1 MIDKKA
7 YHEATIQRRVAIILE
22 RQQRFSQSACENMIQ
37 GLRQSVEAIGIP
49 PISFTFV
56 HNLLILPKLTGIQGF
71 QSQPL
76 VSWENAQ
83 SDIIQVY
90 TSLKSDR

>member
-7 YHEATIQRRVAIILE
+7 YRGATIQRWVVIILE
-22 RQQRFSQSACENMIQ
+22 RQQRFSQGACENMIQ
-37 GLRQSVEAIGIP
+37 GLRQSAEAMGMP
-49 PISFTFV
+49 PNYFLSFIVCQFYSFA
-56 HNLLILPKLTGIQGF
+56 GIQGF

-83 SDIIQVY
+83 ADIIQVY
-90 TSLKSDR
+90 T

>member
-7 YHEATIQRRVAIILE
+7 YRGATIQRWIVIILE

-37 GLRQSVEAIGIP
+37 GLRQSAEAMGMP
-49 PISFTFV
+49 PILLAFV
-56 HNLLILPKLTGIQGF
+56 HNLLILPTFAGIQGF
-71 QSQPL
+71 QSHPS

-90 TSLKSDR
+90 T